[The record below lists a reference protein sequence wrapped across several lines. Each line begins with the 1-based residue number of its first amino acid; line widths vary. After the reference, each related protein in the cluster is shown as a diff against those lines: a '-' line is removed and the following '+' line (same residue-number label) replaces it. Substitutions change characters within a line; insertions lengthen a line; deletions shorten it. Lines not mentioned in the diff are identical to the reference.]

1 MWGGNLSKRRKASR
15 RHRTC
20 KLSCQLTRTVAAVLK
35 ISFFFRQLYNKT
47 TSNEETEHVLLSLI
61 LMKRKL
67 SYLCVQYRER
77 LVRTSLQSARD
88 VTFMLNTELESSPS
102 LVNGVMLSA
111 LDG

>member
-1 MWGGNLSKRRKASR
+1 
-15 RHRTC
+15 
-20 KLSCQLTRTVAAVLK
+20 
-35 ISFFFRQLYNKT
+35 
-47 TSNEETEHVLLSLI
+47 
-61 LMKRKL
+61 MKRKL